1 MLKDADIMSG
11 NHIVTESDNCSLNY
25 KLALHF

>member
-25 KLALHF
+25 KLAPHF